1 MLTRARIRFHYFY
14 LVSGDSVSVVCH
26 ASDES
31 VHDWP
36 LIFFFHQRSGE
47 IGWILVDNI
56 SLILI

>member
-31 VHDWP
+31 AHNWP
-36 LIFFFHQRSGE
+36 LIFFSSKVGRDR
-47 IGWILVDNI
+47 VD
-56 SLILI
+56 LGRQH